1 MRKKVDR
8 IVESKKLSAVKKIK
22 TVNVKKKRHI
32 VGADPNEKI
41 NK

>member
-1 MRKKVDR
+1 MRKKVDK

-22 TVNVKKKRHI
+22 TVNIKKKRHI

-41 NK
+41 KK